1 MFSHAAC
8 HLDDGA
14 EGAAPHGQDIL
25 ARPAIWR
32 RVAIGGLV
40 ILACWPVLPASW
52 VVAWGLCW
60 TLVAGW
66 EQLIARAEGYISA
79 NLKGFFVSFL
89 LAARPAPA
97 AAALLMN
104 GEPGAGARLFA
115 VVLIGFSSVNV
126 LLRFYAA
133 PLVMAAAMIP
143 HAAVLAW
150 ICWPVAA
157 VAWKHGDLLR
167 AMTPAATLA
176 IYGLLI
182 WPTRRHLMDGWVR
195 LLEAKQAAQEGQAVA
210 ERASRAKSDF
220 LATISHEIRTPLNG
234 ILGMAQAL
242 QFERLGAEET
252 RRLRVIRGCGETLLA
267 ILDDVLDLSRI
278 EAGHLRIKRERFDM
292 EHVTRGAV
300 ATFAPLAEKKDIS
313 FAFSID
319 EAARGNFMGDP
330 VRLRQVLYNLVSN
343 AVKFTQRGAVGVC
356 VGHRDGV
363 LTLEVADSGIGIPAD
378 KLDQIFD
385 KFVQADSSTTRTAGG
400 AGLGLAICRQL
411 VELMGGAIHV
421 NSVVGRGTVFSVTLP
436 MERISEP
443 RPLEVVLEPGEQP
456 GRAAP
461 LSILAAEDN
470 EVNRLVLTT
479 LLRQDGV
486 SLTVVNN
493 GAEAVETWRS
503 GDWDL
508 VLMDVRMPVMDGVA
522 AARQIR
528 SEERATGR
536 ARTPIIAVTA
546 NALPEQR
553 AEYEQAGMDLVV
565 TKPLEVK
572 ALFRAIE
579 QAVGRLRTEAA
590 A

>member
-1 MFSHAAC
+1 
-8 HLDDGA
+8 
-14 EGAAPHGQDIL
+14 
-25 ARPAIWR
+25 
-32 RVAIGGLV
+32 
-40 ILACWPVLPASW
+40 
-52 VVAWGLCW
+52 
-60 TLVAGW
+60 
-66 EQLIARAEGYISA
+66 
-79 NLKGFFVSFL
+79 
-89 LAARPAPA
+89 
-97 AAALLMN
+97 
-104 GEPGAGARLFA
+104 
-115 VVLIGFSSVNV
+115 
-126 LLRFYAA
+126 
-133 PLVMAAAMIP
+133 
-143 HAAVLAW
+143 
-150 ICWPVAA
+150 
-157 VAWKHGDLLR
+157 
-167 AMTPAATLA
+167 
-176 IYGLLI
+176 
-182 WPTRRHLMDGWVR
+182 
-195 LLEAKQAAQEGQAVA
+195 
-210 ERASRAKSDF
+210 
-220 LATISHEIRTPLNG
+220 
-234 ILGMAQAL
+234 
-242 QFERLGAEET
+242 
-252 RRLRVIRGCGETLLA
+252 
-267 ILDDVLDLSRI
+267 
-278 EAGHLRIKRERFDM
+278 
-292 EHVTRGAV
+292 
-300 ATFAPLAEKKDIS
+300 
-313 FAFSID
+313 
-319 EAARGNFMGDP
+319 
-330 VRLRQVLYNLVSN
+330 
-343 AVKFTQRGAVGVC
+343 
-356 VGHRDGV
+356 
-363 LTLEVADSGIGIPAD
+363 
-378 KLDQIFD
+378 
-385 KFVQADSSTTRTAGG
+385 
-400 AGLGLAICRQL
+400 
-411 VELMGGAIHV
+411 MGGAIHV

-456 GRAAP
+456 SRAAP